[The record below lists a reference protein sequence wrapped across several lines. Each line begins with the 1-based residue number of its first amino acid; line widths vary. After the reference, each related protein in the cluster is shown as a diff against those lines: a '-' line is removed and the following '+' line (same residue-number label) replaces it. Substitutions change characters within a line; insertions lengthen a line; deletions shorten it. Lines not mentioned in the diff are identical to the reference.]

1 MGQKSPHIPIYETY
15 VAIEAADVTIRFDY
29 PLFVVK
35 AVQILDAALQSIK
48 QKLV

>member
-1 MGQKSPHIPIYETY
+1 MD
-15 VAIEAADVTIRFDY
+15 VAIEAADVTIMCDY

-35 AVQILDAALQSIK
+35 AIRILEAPLQRIK